1 MAAQRADLTPIKGIR
16 YYFAPDGA
24 ELVFK
29 DGAARL
35 PYGGVPVPLLEE
47 DFASLDGEPSYDAV
61 GRGVYQALRT
71 NPDCAFGARY
81 AELLRDAYPHYLAE
95 LASSAIM
102 IDRKDVEVP
111 YLDRQIN
118 CLKVLALLEPDNA
131 AIPLEIGAT
140 FLDRGM
146 RLSALHLSTVSLY
159 RAEHFLRRAL
169 TLDPDDRKGRRLLGE
184 VCYLLGKYDDAS
196 GLWRDIV
203 AEAQGAE
210 NEKLRERLGRIEE
223 GSLPLIPPVDYFEAV
238 GVAFTNFQSGDY
250 EEAVAILQDV
260 LADGAFRE
268 EFPIAEIH
276 CVMGKSFAELGMPK
290 YAEEEFRT
298 ALVIDP
304 DHGEARSSLEK
315 ITH

>member
-16 YYFAPDGA
+16 YYFAPEGA

-71 NPDCAFGARY
+71 NPDCAFCARY

-95 LASSAIM
+95 MASSAIM
-102 IDRKDVEVP
+102 IDSKDVEVP

-118 CLKVLALLEPDNA
+118 CLKVLSLLEPENA

-146 RLSALHLSTVSLY
+146 RLSALHLSTVSIY
-159 RAEHFLRRAL
+159 RAEHFLRRAV
-169 TLDPDDRKGRRLLGE
+169 TLAPADRKGRRLLGE
-184 VCYLLGKYDDAS
+184 ACYLLGKYDDAAA
-196 GLWRDIV
+196 LWRDIV
-203 AEAQGAE
+203 AEAEDAE
-210 NEKLRERLGRIEE
+210 ANRLRERLERLEE
-223 GSLPLIPPVDYFEAV
+223 DRLPLIPPVDYFEAV
-238 GVAFTNFQSGDY
+238 GVAFSNFQTGNY
-250 EEAVAILQDV
+250 EEALAILQDV
-260 LADGAFRE
+260 LTDQVFRE

-276 CVMGKSFAELGMPK
+276 SVMGKSFSELGMPK
-290 YAEEEFRT
+290 YAEEEFRN